1 MLVPEPSPSPVR
13 CASGPHRSRTS
24 PKTATL
30 CVMHALRMPS
40 VGRPYDPFT
49 KTVLRVPVFP
59 PEILRDA
66 AARDHAWRRCRRL
79 GQMLWP
85 IGRTCGSPHDAARGP
100 LYALLAELLD
110 IVEPDSVRMYEDP
123 FNTELV
129 WRPAYAA
136 YYSHGRVRSMKEKEY
151 RGSARRRTLA
161 RCLAWGADD
170 AACVLLEF
178 AATVPT
184 KKLAACM
191 RAVRRRYPR
200 MPDLSSLLPAR
211 LRRYRPA
218 FYSERS
224 TS

>member
-1 MLVPEPSPSPVR
+1 
-13 CASGPHRSRTS
+13 
-24 PKTATL
+24 
-30 CVMHALRMPS
+30 MHALRMPS
-40 VGRPYDPFT
+40 VGRPCDPFT

-66 AARDHAWRRCRRL
+66 AARDRAWRRCRRL
-79 GQMLWP
+79 GQLLWP

-110 IVEPDSVRMYEDP
+110 IVEPDSVRMYGDP

-136 YYSHGRVRSMKEKEY
+136 YYSRSRVRRMQEWG
-151 RGSARRRTLA
+151 GSARRRTLS

-184 KKLAACM
+184 EKRAACV
-191 RAVRRRYPR
+191 RAVRRHYPR
-200 MPDLSSLLPAR
+200 MPDLSSLPPAR
-211 LRRYRPA
+211 LHRYRPA